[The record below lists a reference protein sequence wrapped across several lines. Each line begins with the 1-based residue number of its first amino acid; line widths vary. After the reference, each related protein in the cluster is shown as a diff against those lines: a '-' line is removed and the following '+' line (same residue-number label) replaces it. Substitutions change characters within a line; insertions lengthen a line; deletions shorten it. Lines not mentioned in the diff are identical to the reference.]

1 MTDQLLKRIEN
12 LERQNK
18 RMRVILSGLCLCLG
32 GLLTM
37 GYVLPQKTES
47 RMERIE
53 AREIV
58 LSDGDDERQT
68 HSPVA
73 YLQRQIRA

>member
-18 RMRVILSGLCLCLG
+18 RMRVTLSGLCLCLG
-32 GLLTM
+32 ALLTM
-37 GYVLPQKTES
+37 GYVLPAKNRKQNGTDRS
-47 RMERIE
+47 AGNSIERW
-53 AREIV
+53 RY
-58 LSDGDDERQT
+58 ERQT

-73 YLQRQIRA
+73 YLQRQIGA